1 MTRSLARRQFWIVV
15 LLAAVAYLWW
25 RSLEPGRYDELPS
38 DPTGGPSPVQ
48 TLANA
53 DPGAW
58 AMPEGHYV
66 GIVSTRLGRQL
77 RMSYR
82 RASDTLIVDAQ
93 WRFGDTVVRHTRAAL
108 VEGYRPAWLTTT
120 HGTDA
125 HRTVELRDST
135 VTVTD
140 PSGALTRY
148 PWVLGGEVLI
158 EDLVFVQA
166 SRWLGVSD
174 TGRALLVTFP
184 DRGTP
189 IAPVEVSVWSE
200 NDSTVMIQ
208 TDHGDRMEF
217 GYHDGVPPLRR
228 YCDGTGECY
237 EIYLVQS
244 PAGGR

>member
-25 RSLEPGRYDELPS
+25 HSLEPGRYDELPS
-38 DPTGGPSPVQ
+38 DPSGSYPVQ
-48 TLANA
+48 ILSSAN
-53 DPGAW
+53 PGAW
-58 AMPEGHYV
+58 AMPEGHYL

-77 RMSYR
+77 RMSFL
-82 RASDTLIVDAQ
+82 RAGDTLIVDAQ

-108 VEGYRPAWLTTT
+108 VEGYQPAWLTV
-120 HGTDA
+120 A
-125 HRTVELRDST
+125 HETGDRRTVELHDST

-140 PSGALTRY
+140 GSGDATRY

-158 EDLVFVQA
+158 EDLIFVQA
-166 SRWLGVSD
+166 SRWRGVQD

-189 IAPVEVSVWSE
+189 ITPVDVSVWSE

-208 TDHGDRMEF
+208 TDHGDRLEF
-217 GYHDGVPPLRR
+217 GYRDGVPPLRR

-244 PAGGR
+244 PAGER